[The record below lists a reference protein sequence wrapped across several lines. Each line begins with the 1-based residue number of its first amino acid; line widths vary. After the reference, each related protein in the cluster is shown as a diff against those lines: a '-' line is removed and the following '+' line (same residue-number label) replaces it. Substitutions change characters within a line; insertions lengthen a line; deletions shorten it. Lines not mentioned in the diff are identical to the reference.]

1 MNQTNP
7 ERRLFLQ
14 GILTGGAV
22 LLGSALLRSPQAWAA
37 WNEAAFT
44 ADSLDSALQGLYE
57 GAEITESDRIT
68 LKAPDIAENGAV
80 VPISVETDLENVESI
95 SIIVADNPSPL
106 AAQFELPPDAVA
118 DVSTRIK
125 MGKTSNVIAVVKA
138 DGKLYSVQKEVKV
151 TIGGCGG

>member
-1 MNQTNP
+1 MIQTNFK
-7 ERRLFLQ
+7 RRLFLK
-14 GILTGGAV
+14 GVLTGGAV
-22 LLGSALLRSPQAWAA
+22 LLGSGLLRAPQVWAA
-37 WNEAAFT
+37 WNEAAFS
-44 ADSLDSALQGLYE
+44 ADTLAGALQGLYE
-57 GAEITESDRIT
+57 GEEIVESDRIT

-138 DGKLYSVQKEVKV
+138 DGKLYSVRKEVKV